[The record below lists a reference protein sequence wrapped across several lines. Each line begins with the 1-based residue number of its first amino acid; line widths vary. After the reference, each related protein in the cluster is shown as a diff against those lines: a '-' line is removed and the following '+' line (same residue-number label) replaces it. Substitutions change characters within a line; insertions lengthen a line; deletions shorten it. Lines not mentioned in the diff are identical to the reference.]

1 MHQMVIGEL
10 MGRRV
15 WRLPVRFSFAANKP
29 GKSRKPSALLHYSNG
44 RAALGDQH
52 ALNRRSSIRYARL
65 PSFHYPRTAVGYD
78 HRAFLCPTGARSH
91 RRRSVPRAFR
101 PHSQI
106 FDCGLEDLPERADI
120 SPPNAAWYPLS
131 LRTDSVNRGISISFL
146 TLARVVLAVSSG
158 IFLFFVIPKY

>member
-1 MHQMVIGEL
+1 

-29 GKSRKPSALLHYSNG
+29 GKSRKPSAPAPLFERQS
-44 RAALGDQH
+44 RLGDQH

-65 PSFHYPRTAVGYD
+65 PSFHYPVPPSVTIIG
-78 HRAFLCPTGARSH
+78 AFLCPTGARSH
-91 RRRSVPRAFR
+91 RRRLVPRAFR

-106 FDCGLEDLPERADI
+106 FDCGLEDLPERAGI

-146 TLARVVLAVSSG
+146 MLARVVLAVSSR
-158 IFLFFVIPKY
+158 IFLLFVIPKY

>member
-65 PSFHYPRTAVGYD
+65 PSFHYPV
-78 HRAFLCPTGARSH
+78 PP
-91 RRRSVPRAFR
+91 SVTIIEPFYV
-101 PHSQI
+101 
-106 FDCGLEDLPERADI
+106 
-120 SPPNAAWYPLS
+120 PPAPD
-131 LRTDSVNRGISISFL
+131 RTDDDRSPGLFGHTLKSLTAGWRIYLNEQVFRRPTRLGILCRYGLTPSIVTSPSL
-146 TLARVVLAVSSG
+146 S
-158 IFLFFVIPKY
+158 